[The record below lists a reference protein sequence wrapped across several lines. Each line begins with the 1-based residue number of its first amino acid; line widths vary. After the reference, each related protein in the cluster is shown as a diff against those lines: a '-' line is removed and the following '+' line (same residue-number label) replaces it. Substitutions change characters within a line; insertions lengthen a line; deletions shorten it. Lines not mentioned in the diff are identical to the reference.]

1 MSGIGRVVM
10 GAVGLYPTSGAVL
23 FCTFA
28 FVACVLIT
36 SLTEDVESYSR
47 SWTEARIDRTKHHFC
62 LICQFVEEIDN
73 CFGAV
78 LLILTTSTFVRT
90 INSTFYAL
98 VNYRKAGQIQDSLS
112 SLLYMIKDLVIFV
125 FYVNASHR
133 IQREV
138 CIATNNLEC
147 SLIISICYNFVE
159 KVTKLSKRLRMA
171 RILDS
176 AIQNQVCSKK
186 CIF

>member
-1 MSGIGRVVM
+1 MM
-10 GAVGLYPTSGAVL
+10 
-23 FCTFA
+23 
-28 FVACVLIT
+28 IT
-36 SLTEDVESYSR
+36 SLTEDFESYSR
-47 SWTEARIDRTKHHFC
+47 SWTEARIDRTKHNFS

-125 FYVNASHR
+125 FYVNASHK

-138 CIATNNLEC
+138 CIATLNLEC
-147 SLIISICYNFVE
+147 SLIIS
-159 KVTKLSKRLRMA
+159 KS
-171 RILDS
+171 
-176 AIQNQVCSKK
+176 
-186 CIF
+186 